1 MNVVNLIEQHPLLH
15 ADIRAYGLPPA
26 KITGI
31 ARDIS
36 AQLGSADGNL
46 CHVLN
51 GLSTRDFVKRINAG
65 VVATENGISAPL
77 AQSIVLTL
85 APWIGQFQISRIETA

>member
-51 GLSTRDFVKRINAG
+51 SLSTREFVKQINAG
-65 VVATENGISAPL
+65 SVATENGISAPL

-85 APWIGQFQISRIETA
+85 APWIGQFQVSRIEAT